1 MVKVGVY
8 NFTLIFSNPI
18 VANLGLKY
26 LEKKYP
32 ISDLTEIKKVDS
44 IVVLSGMLK
53 LVELDNKKIIY
64 EFSESV
70 DRYEAG
76 IQLMKWENPLR

>member
-1 MVKVGVY
+1 MVFSF
-8 NFTLIFSNPI
+8 FTRNKWSKLVSIILLLIFSNPI
-18 VANLGLKY
+18 VANIGLKY

-32 ISDLTEIKKVDS
+32 VSDLTEINKVDA

-53 LVELDNKKIIY
+53 TVELDNKKIIY

-70 DRYEAG
+70 DRYEA
-76 IQLMKWENPLR
+76 